1 VVLGASLFSTGALC
15 EIPKHHHWSGRP
27 GTAGNH
33 QPDIGNRG
41 AAGSDGHGG
50 RPTPENAKKAERI
63 SREVG
68 SSANPKAA
76 EKALNASDRALLKAF
91 NTVTRTEVLPE
102 VTTPAA
108 GPGAGSTPVT
118 AGTGPTM
125 TLMAASGCWN
135 VSQSS
140 VARNVFGSWLYKL
153 TVSGGFCTNGSY
165 VYSKWFNGSWGETFW
180 IGWRDGG
187 QTYSNS
193 VIAGGSARIV
203 GQRVFIYGVGGW
215 DVQSSYPCVRL
226 FGYWNGSTGAD
237 TSCNP
242 W

>member
-1 VVLGASLFSTGALC
+1 VKFRNTITGLAVLALLGTTSLTSA
-15 EIPKHHHWSGRP
+15 
-27 GTAGNH
+27 TAA
-33 QPDIGNRG
+33 PP
-41 AAGSDGHGG
+41 AATDTAVA
-50 RPTPENAKKAERI
+50 PTPENAKKAERI

-91 NTVTRTEVLPE
+91 NTVTRTEALPE